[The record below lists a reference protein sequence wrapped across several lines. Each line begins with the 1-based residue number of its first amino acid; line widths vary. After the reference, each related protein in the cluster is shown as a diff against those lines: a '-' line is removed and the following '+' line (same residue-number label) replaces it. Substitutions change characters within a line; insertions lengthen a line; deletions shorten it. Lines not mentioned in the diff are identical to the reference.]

1 MEETVNIVEK
11 SRAECLRQGY
21 TVSEMERAIGRGNG
35 FLNPKKISDLRV
47 NDAIKIADFLNVSL
61 DYLYEHEKTPVAPL
75 TRDERLL
82 ISYYNKLNADGK
94 KTALERILEMTE
106 IGKYNEV

>member
-1 MEETVNIVEK
+1 MNIVEK

-21 TVSEMERAIGRGNG
+21 TVSEMERAIGHGNG
-35 FLNPKKISDLRV
+35 FLNPKKITDLKV

-75 TRDERLL
+75 TRDERQL
-82 ISYYNKLNADGK
+82 ISYFGKLNPEGK
-94 KTALERILEMTE
+94 KAALERILELTE
-106 IGKYNEV
+106 IGKYNAV

>member
-1 MEETVNIVEK
+1 MEKSMNIVEK
-11 SRAECLRQGY
+11 SREECVRQGY
-21 TVSEMERAIGRGNG
+21 AVSEMERAIGRGNG
-35 FLNPKKISDLRV
+35 FLNPKKISDLKM

-61 DYLYEHEKTPVAPL
+61 HFLYEREKTSVAPL

-82 ISYYNKLNADGK
+82 ISYYSKLNAEGK
-94 KTALERILEMTE
+94 KAALERMLELTE